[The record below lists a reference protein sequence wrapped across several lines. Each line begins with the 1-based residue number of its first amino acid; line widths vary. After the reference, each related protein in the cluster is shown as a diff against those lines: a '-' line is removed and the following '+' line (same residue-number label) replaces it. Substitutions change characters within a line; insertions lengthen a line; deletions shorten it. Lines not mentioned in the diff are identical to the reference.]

1 MKKKIFK
8 SILLISSLFILLL
21 CNLQAQDKEV
31 ALEVSLEN
39 FRADYVA
46 GTSIFDIYLTRT
58 TDIWHLWENATF
70 QMVLSLEDFTEIN
83 YQDFDVEIL
92 FDGSEV
98 VTSYT
103 GEPYFKINAKMLED
117 RLILMILGPNN
128 YANAKHFDMMSKL
141 KLCGIKIIAKNPA
154 NPNLPM
160 NINWKTPFDYYQ
172 STAFVYL
179 EGINKTPE
187 YVVEPKDKD
196 NVEISWIT
204 SFKAP
209 IEPKPLTIIDFFEV
223 EYLGNLNAVCR
234 YGTMSE
240 ANNKGFVIKRGIYN
254 ELIED
259 WESLPDDIFT
269 TTVGDYRIP
278 EFYERMKGQ
287 MFSYSGKKYDPIP
300 DKIEKR
306 TVNYVYR
313 LYSDEEGKD
322 ELTKLATRNL
332 ITPNAVIT
340 QATAYPN
347 PCPGETKIDY
357 VVEDDVYLTCEV
369 INSLGGRIKILSDN
383 INGKL
388 ENTFVRS
395 GKYTVDFAAPELA
408 SQGAYDVIF
417 TAHPVND
424 KSVEISGATVKVQL
438 IRGYYTE

>member
-1 MKKKIFK
+1 
-8 SILLISSLFILLL
+8 
-21 CNLQAQDKEV
+21 
-31 ALEVSLEN
+31 
-39 FRADYVA
+39 
-46 GTSIFDIYLTRT
+46 
-58 TDIWHLWENATF
+58 
-70 QMVLSLEDFTEIN
+70 
-83 YQDFDVEIL
+83 
-92 FDGSEV
+92 
-98 VTSYT
+98 
-103 GEPYFKINAKMLED
+103 
-117 RLILMILGPNN
+117 
-128 YANAKHFDMMSKL
+128 
-141 KLCGIKIIAKNPA
+141 
-154 NPNLPM
+154 
-160 NINWKTPFDYYQ
+160 
-172 STAFVYL
+172 VYL

-187 YVVEPKDKD
+187 YVIFPKDKD
-196 NVEISWIT
+196 NIEISWIT

-209 IEPKPLTIIDFFEV
+209 FEPKPLTILDFFEV
-223 EYLGNLNAVCR
+223 EYLGNLNVVCR

-240 ANNKGFVIKRGIYN
+240 ANNKGFVIKRGVYN
-254 ELIED
+254 EIIED

-287 MFSYSGKKYDPIP
+287 MFSYSGKIYDPIP
-300 DKIEKR
+300 DKVEKR

-313 LYSDEEGKD
+313 LYSDEEGA
-322 ELTKLATRNL
+322 EGLTQLATRNL

-388 ENTFVRS
+388 ENTYVRS
-395 GKYTVDFAAPELA
+395 GKYTIDFTAPELA
-408 SQGAYDVIF
+408 SQGVYDVVF

-438 IRGYYTE
+438 IRGYYIEQ